1 MTELIGFG
9 QCSKYYL
16 YILCTVI
23 IKAVKH
29 VIYGFSDIDQ
39 RNKEDFQVI
48 KPIPLFCQHNLLQ
61 NLIKY
66 LGHILGGFIF
76 IKIIEKKNISNKKSV
91 GNTNKDIDNDQFTP
105 KYKLIYRNMGEVKFN
120 KIEIIIIGSIICI
133 YNELRKLLYLMN
145 FYFIDFWT
153 VNVLF
158 IIYFMNKYFKI
169 DFYNYQ
175 KCSLFFIVFTATIL
189 LIVNTVIP
197 QHRVDNKNEWNLY
210 EETLGNAALS
220 IPFLLSFFLSYFIS
234 YARVKIKLL
243 TQIKFISYYTIII
256 FIGISGIILTLI
268 EILFSECFK
277 CTKNKAFETLCFVT
291 DSKNV
296 KYHDEIKTFFVNFGD
311 LSTGEVFINIVL
323 ILFFPIL
330 CFFEILCELLI
341 IYYLNPIYILI
352 RDNIYNFCL
361 RIIFVSLRINK
372 DFSDYM
378 TPRFFILEFAEIF
391 SLLGFFVYLQLIE
404 LKFCGLDQD
413 LNKNIIDRGKKEI
426 ITPLKIINID
436 DSEDCPD
443 DVTSIKNIDGDV
455 SYIE

>member
-175 KCSLFFIVFTATIL
+175 KCS
-189 LIVNTVIP
+189 
-197 QHRVDNKNEWNLY
+197 
-210 EETLGNAALS
+210 
-220 IPFLLSFFLSYFIS
+220 FLL
-234 YARVKIKLL
+234 LL
-243 TQIKFISYYTIII
+243 FY
-256 FIGISGIILTLI
+256 
-268 EILFSECFK
+268 
-277 CTKNKAFETLCFVT
+277 
-291 DSKNV
+291 
-296 KYHDEIKTFFVNFGD
+296 
-311 LSTGEVFINIVL
+311 
-323 ILFFPIL
+323 
-330 CFFEILCELLI
+330 
-341 IYYLNPIYILI
+341 
-352 RDNIYNFCL
+352 
-361 RIIFVSLRINK
+361 
-372 DFSDYM
+372 
-378 TPRFFILEFAEIF
+378 
-391 SLLGFFVYLQLIE
+391 
-404 LKFCGLDQD
+404 
-413 LNKNIIDRGKKEI
+413 
-426 ITPLKIINID
+426 
-436 DSEDCPD
+436 
-443 DVTSIKNIDGDV
+443 
-455 SYIE
+455 